1 MPKFLPLRARHGNGP
16 AQSLPLLD
24 LLERRRWD
32 DASLAARMVRRRCS
46 ITSAATA
53 RAIAELAGFPTGGDR

>member
-1 MPKFLPLRARHGNGP
+1 MSKMPLHARQGNAR

-32 DASLAARMVRRRCS
+32 DAPAAARMVRRRCGV
-46 ITSAATA
+46 TSPATA
-53 RAIAELAGFPTGGDR
+53 RAIAELAGFPIGGGR